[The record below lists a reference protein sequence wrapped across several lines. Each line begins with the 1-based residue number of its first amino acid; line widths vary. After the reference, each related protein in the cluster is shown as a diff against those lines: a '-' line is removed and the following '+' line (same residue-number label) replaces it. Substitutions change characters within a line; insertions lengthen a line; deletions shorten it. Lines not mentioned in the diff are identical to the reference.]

1 MGILRE
7 LNQMLKNELIN
18 FQDKL
23 FLLKRILKE
32 DQNPN
37 IDAWKEVLNAD
48 TVLKRDGQLYFLEV
62 IEEVE
67 IIEEYKV
74 N

>member
-1 MGILRE
+1 
-7 LNQMLKNELIN
+7 MLKNELIN

-48 TVLKRDGQLYFLEV
+48 TVLKRDGHLYFLEV
-62 IEEVE
+62 IEDVE